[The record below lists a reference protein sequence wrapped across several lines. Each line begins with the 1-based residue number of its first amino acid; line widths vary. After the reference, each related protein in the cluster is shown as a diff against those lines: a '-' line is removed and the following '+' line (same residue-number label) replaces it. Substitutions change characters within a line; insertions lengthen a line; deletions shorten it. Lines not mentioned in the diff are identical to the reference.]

1 MFKHRLRI
9 AFEELMRERNSGGN
23 ILLEAIS
30 LLLIGAIIF
39 IYALNNYNRDNVDN
53 MLKNGIKQTGIIQV
67 QSDNNTYPS
76 EDKYL
81 EYSGIAHLNFI
92 NELSKE
98 NCIEAV
104 VGYSWGSLDAGDFVD
119 SEGNHVLDKSFS
131 MSQNAGEIYI
141 SVDGKEMKCIDTLY
155 VGEDYRKIFNIN
167 VSTEFSE
174 SKYDDYLEKYDGIIY
189 MGNCLEKMAEGT
201 VIKDSYGNTY
211 VVGGNIKK
219 GTKMPKIDNVSSE
232 IIAYEEM
239 DYRILLLQKTELLFS
254 RTDSLCFGIK
264 KGYSLNDVRNVVSE
278 KAQKINYSIQVK
290 NFDGIF
296 KNKASQNKTF
306 IKFIEQIMIIV
317 LITVIILQ
325 VSMQSVHIIE
335 NFGNYGILY
344 ANGFSTKDLF
354 CIFIIQNI
362 LKGCISL
369 FITLGVGYFLL
380 EILYGETIFSLYIL
394 YKIVI
399 TYVLWKVIL
408 CGLSIAVFA
417 TVVSILIFSRKQPA
431 VLIRE
436 NRK

>member
-39 IYALNNYNRDNVDN
+39 IYALNHYNREHVDN
-53 MLKNGIKQTGIIQV
+53 MLKKGIKQTGIIQV

-76 EDKYL
+76 EEKYL
-81 EYSGIAHLNFI
+81 EYSGIAHQNFI
-92 NELSKE
+92 NELVQE
-98 NCIEAV
+98 DCIEDISA
-104 VGYSWGSLDAGDFVD
+104 YSWGNIDAGDCVD
-119 SEGNHVLDKSFS
+119 SEGNYVLEKSFD
-131 MSQNAGEIYI
+131 MSQNAGEIYF

-155 VGEDYRKIFNIN
+155 VGEEYDKIFNIDVN
-167 VSTEFSE
+167 AKFSE
-174 SKYDDYLEKYDGIIY
+174 NQCDVYLEQYDGIIY
-189 MGNCLEKMAEGT
+189 MGNCLEAIEAGT

-211 VVGGNIKK
+211 VVGGSIKK
-219 GTKMPKIDNVSSE
+219 GAKMPKIDNVSSE
-232 IIAYEEM
+232 MIAFQEM
-239 DYRILLLQKTELLFS
+239 DYRILLVQKTEWLFN

-264 KGYSLNDVRNVVSE
+264 SGYSLNDVRNVISE
-278 KAQKINYSIQVK
+278 KAQIIHYNIQVK
-290 NFDGIF
+290 DFDGIF
-296 KNKASQNKTF
+296 KNKAAQNKTF

-344 ANGFSTKDLF
+344 ANGFSMKDF
-354 CIFIIQNI
+354 FYIFIIRNI
-362 LKGCISL
+362 LKGCISV
-369 FITLGVGYFLL
+369 FITLGAGYVLL
-380 EILYGETIFSLYIL
+380 EVLYAETISSLYPL

-399 TYVLWKVIL
+399 TDVLWKVIL
-408 CGLSIAVFA
+408 CGLSIAILS
-417 TVVSILIFSRKQPA
+417 TLVSIFIFSRKQPA
-431 VLIRE
+431 ILIRE